1 MRHPSHLVRSH
12 TQRVIGRDLPRVA
25 PSGGCVVACVVPFNF
40 PFMVPMWTTP
50 IALVAGNC
58 VILKPSEKARPS
70 PQRSTFLAP
79 RRLLPPAEDGTP
91 MAAALFEKHCGR
103 RSPSVACIV
112 SQVPMTM
119 ARVSS
124 LLTEAGV
131 PSGVFQLVHGGQPVV
146 ESLCDHPEI
155 AALTFVGSSR
165 VAKLVSERNC
175 SVTAL

>member
-1 MRHPSHLVRSH
+1 
-12 TQRVIGRDLPRVA
+12 
-25 PSGGCVVACVVPFNF
+25 
-40 PFMVPMWTTP
+40 
-50 IALVAGNC
+50 
-58 VILKPSEKARPS
+58 
-70 PQRSTFLAP
+70 
-79 RRLLPPAEDGTP
+79 

-146 ESLCDHPEI
+146 ESLCDNPEI

-165 VAKLVSERNC
+165 VAKLVSERNG